1 LPSCVVVYC
10 DVSRALADAQT
21 VDGLARL
28 RLAIRRC
35 GYEMKLCGPSEELR
49 GLIELMGLDDVL
61 SE

>member
-1 LPSCVVVYC
+1 VVYC
-10 DVSRALADAQT
+10 DVSRAPADAQT

-35 GYEMKLCGPSEELR
+35 GYDMRLRGASDDLR

>member
-1 LPSCVVVYC
+1 MRSCVVVYC
-10 DVSRALADAQT
+10 DVREVPVDAQT

-28 RLAIRRC
+28 QLAVRRC
-35 GYEMKLCGPSEELR
+35 GYEMKLRGTSEELR